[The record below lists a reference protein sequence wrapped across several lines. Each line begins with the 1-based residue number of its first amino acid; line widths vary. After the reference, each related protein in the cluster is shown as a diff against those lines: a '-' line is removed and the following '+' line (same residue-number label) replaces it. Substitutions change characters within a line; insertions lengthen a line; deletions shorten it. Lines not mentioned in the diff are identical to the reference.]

1 MIQQKFIGA
10 TIEKVMTKR
19 LRYST
24 IRNEVFLKTHPK
36 IYKPTQ
42 NEVQLYFGK
51 IPTFIAKTNY
61 WKYLCSEQV
70 VNCVASTQSVK
81 CHLSDKSFWAYI
93 GSMEGLPSEQM
104 IKKLQT
110 NEYFTTVFLCTSRT
124 VTGYSLSVAVSIWM
138 QKSRENTIT
147 ALEVI
152 YNENH

>member
-1 MIQQKFIGA
+1 
-10 TIEKVMTKR
+10 
-19 LRYST
+19 
-24 IRNEVFLKTHPK
+24 
-36 IYKPTQ
+36 
-42 NEVQLYFGK
+42 
-51 IPTFIAKTNY
+51 
-61 WKYLCSEQV
+61 
-70 VNCVASTQSVK
+70 
-81 CHLSDKSFWAYI
+81 
-93 GSMEGLPSEQM
+93 MEGLPSEQM